1 MVCFQPERCRALD
14 GCSPFSRVLLT
25 VLLRFLKNTII
36 RSEVVVRDIPRLT
49 HRLRCNLNIEDKSQ
63 DLLRKAQR
71 RWSPYRVLWLVIR
84 HCWKEHLWGDAVTLL
99 YYLSMMLRIPLFHG
113 LLGDDKGLSFNE
125 SVLLLLTSCAAQCL
139 LSSAYAYNML
149 WAQLRAQLLLQ
160 TAVFKKATRLSAAS
174 VASNT
179 AGHVCSLLVSDA
191 WVIPVASCYVSS
203 AAVGFVCAVIAVVA
217 LGSEIGYAPA
227 GACLL
232 WLLVAVIASFSV
244 EPLVDKCNKVL
255 YKCRDERLRKFTD
268 FLSSI
273 RTIKMAAL
281 EGVFKRALLQL
292 RIKEINQA
300 YQVNNLDVIVE
311 TILSASSSVMMI
323 LAFGVASFTSP
334 EVSFSPAILF
344 SSVYT
349 LSLMEALTNTMPYVI
364 KFKSPAIRSSKR
376 LISFFNDEE
385 YCTGGNERHGSSSV
399 NAGGF
404 ALEDC
409 SFAWAKRDSQ
419 TAVPVLTDVN
429 LRIERGTLVG
439 IVGGVGSGKS
449 SLLSSIAGDT
459 RRLSGSLE
467 ISGSIAVVPQV
478 PRVLNMSIRDNI
490 IFGRKFDQAFYNKV
504 LKGCQLAEDISRLP
518 SGDLKEAGDKGE
530 MLSGG
535 QKQRVAL
542 ARAVY
547 TRSDIYLLDDPT
559 SSQDPRV
566 AGNIMQE
573 VIGET
578 GLLSGKTRVLVT
590 NSTRLPLSVD
600 QWVLMDKNTAMC
612 FRRLKQLRSHSG
624 SPTELFEKHKFQLI
638 FRISGGVLLARATR
652 HRSLALHAVMLE
664 RLAASPLSFFDSSPR
679 GRIFNRFSVDLEVND
694 SRVFLPY
701 KLLFQNVFYVLGR
714 LAVIGV
720 QAPIVFGLTCGAE
733 AVLVFIMRHVL
744 RANIMGRQFESTRAS
759 LLLQHLTE
767 TLECV
772 GLMRCYN
779 VTQRFC
785 ARFRRHMTSYLEAYN
800 VLALFIGLS
809 SLLITFCGQLIIVL
823 TTAIAIIPAHGDPTS
838 TADIGLSLV
847 SSITVSFAMQAVFE
861 AVFWTVQGD
870 VAFKRALEYTD
881 IPAEEEREATSSRKA
896 VMQPSIFGSPGTLS
910 RSCENNWPS
919 RGEVIFDHYC
929 ASYRPGITDDTLKD
943 ISFVA
948 RPGEKVA
955 IVGRTG
961 AGKSSLV
968 LALLRMIQ
976 RTSGTITIDDTD
988 ISTVPLK
995 RLRAAVSVIPQDS
1008 CLFRGTLR
1016 DNLDPEGS
1024 HTEMD
1029 LKRVIGSVHMS
1040 DFVDGCS
1047 EGMFFAV
1054 SEKGGNLSAG
1064 QRQLVALARALL
1076 RQTRVLV
1083 LDEATSQMDPDTE
1096 RRVQVTLRQSFAHCT
1111 LITIAHR
1118 IETIM
1123 DYDRV
1128 VIMGEG
1134 RVLESGRP
1142 IDLLANERSTF
1153 RSMALSAGID
1163 PDLKGPNTSSQL

>member
-1 MVCFQPERCRALD
+1 M
-14 GCSPFSRVLLT
+14 
-25 VLLRFLKNTII
+25 
-36 RSEVVVRDIPRLT
+36 
-49 HRLRCNLNIEDKSQ
+49 
-63 DLLRKAQR
+63 
-71 RWSPYRVLWLVIR
+71 
-84 HCWKEHLWGDAVTLL
+84 KE
-99 YYLSMMLRIPLFHG
+99 MFR
-113 LLGDDKGLSFNE
+113 
-125 SVLLLLTSCAAQCL
+125 
-139 LSSAYAYNML
+139 
-149 WAQLRAQLLLQ
+149 
-160 TAVFKKATRLSAAS
+160 ATRLSAAS

-232 WLLVAVIASFSV
+232 WLLVAVIACFSV

-399 NAGGF
+399 NAGGI

-490 IFGRKFDQAFYNKV
+490 IFGRKFDHAFYDKV

-518 SGDLKEAGDKGE
+518 SGDLTEAGDRGE

-566 AGNIMQE
+566 ARNIMQE

-624 SPTELFEKHKFQLI
+624 SPTELFEKHEFQRETQAAKNLRKTEQHLTQVEEALKVVKEEGVSSKKGNLEVAVAYFRYSGLCSPLAFLCFAASAVLVVGQLMVFKAWASMMPPKNADMQFSTRNIIQWLGIICTGDVI

-701 KLLFQNVFYVLGR
+701 KLLFQNVFYVLGS

-733 AVLVFIMRHVL
+733 AVLLFIMRHVL

-759 LLLQHLTE
+759 LVLQHLTE

-910 RSCENNWPS
+910 LSCENNWPS
-919 RGEVIFDHYC
+919 RGEVIFNHYC

-1024 HTEMD
+1024 HTEME
-1029 LKRVIGSVHMS
+1029 LKTVIDSVQMS
-1040 DFVDGCS
+1040 DFVEGCS
-1047 EGMFFAV
+1047 EGMFFAI

-1096 RRVQVTLRQSFAHCT
+1096 RRVQATLRRSFAHCT

-1163 PDLKGPNTSSQL
+1163 PYLKGPNTSSQL